1 MSKSL
6 SAATLLLLAALPSAG
21 HARDSSLKQQ
31 LLKLDPKTRLE
42 QACDTEAML
51 RIKQNNAYRPDKVI
65 AYTFRD
71 PVYGANSIKAPG
83 AARANGIISPTAARP
98 DRKISTCATSP
109 IRSAARSCGRTGT
122 SIFSMI
128 DWSSTRG
135 GDCRCRNLRK
145 E

>member
-6 SAATLLLLAALPSAG
+6 PAAVTMLLATLPSLG

-51 RIKQNNAYRPDKVI
+51 RIKQNYGYRPDKVI

-83 AARANGIISPTAARP
+83 AVF
-98 DRKISTCATSP
+98 
-109 IRSAARSCGRTGT
+109 RSKGEWYHLSYRCQTGPQN
-122 SIFSMI
+122 I
-128 DWSSTRG
+128 DVRDFAYQIG
-135 GDCRCRNLRK
+135 GKVLRENWDK
-145 E
+145 YFLYD